1 MHCTA
6 TYKSSGKNLCQKS
19 NLFCVLNRTGAGRAV
34 THIINRSVQNYWF
47 RNNVWWSWTR
57 GGAEAPG
64 AFTKDVEEYNQSE
77 YCRLAGDVFG
87 LVLSTSGR
95 RKSSRHSQNGPEKT
109 GSTIPHAPVPA
120 SVK

>member
-1 MHCTA
+1 LH
-6 TYKSSGKNLCQKS
+6 GNVQK
-19 NLFCVLNRTGAGRAV
+19 LWQDFVPKIKPFCVLNRTGAGRAV

-77 YCRLAGDVFG
+77 YCRLAGDVYG
-87 LVLSTSGR
+87 LVLSTL
-95 RKSSRHSQNGPEKT
+95 SSEEEEESAFTKMDLKKRAARYRMLLCQHL
-109 GSTIPHAPVPA
+109 
-120 SVK
+120 